1 MRHCWSVLPLLLAF
15 AVPLAAQDALP
26 AVVDDPPVA
35 IGADPDA
42 NVDADVDVGL
52 EADADAHDGVVNID
66 TVVVSGVLP
75 GPGLWKVRHGDNT
88 LYILGT
94 INPLPRRMEWESTM
108 VEGTIARAQEVL
120 APPSVT
126 LDSNLGR
133 IRSLML
139 LPSLLKARRN
149 PEGRTLQ
156 QSVPPELYARWQ
168 PLKARYI
175 GGDRGVER
183 FRPVFAAQELYEAA
197 MRRTGLTRDPI
208 VQRVVTRAA
217 KRHDVPVTPANV
229 KIMLEDP
236 KATIREFNDVVLADT
251 ECFEKTLSRI
261 EGDLDAMRARANA
274 WAVGDVDALLGLAQ
288 DDQYQA
294 CIRALTGTGIARRL
308 GMDNLAQ
315 RVRDTWLA
323 GADKALANNSITFA
337 TLSMGLLLP
346 DDGYLAELRAR
357 GYVVEAP

>member
-1 MRHCWSVLPLLLAF
+1 MRRRWNVLPLLL
-15 AVPLAAQDALP
+15 VVLMPLAAQELALEP
-26 AVVDDPPVA
+26 
-35 IGADPDA
+35 
-42 NVDADVDVGL
+42 
-52 EADADAHDGVVNID
+52 ADADPAYGETDGETGVDAQDGVLNID

-75 GPGLWKVRHGDNT
+75 GPGMWKVRNGDNT

-94 INPLPRRMEWESTM
+94 ISPLPRRMEWESMM

-156 QSVPPELYARWQ
+156 ESVPPELYARWQ
-168 PLKARYI
+168 PLKAHYI

-183 FRPVFAAQELYEAA
+183 FRPVFAAQELYRAA
-197 MRRTGLTRDPI
+197 MRRSGLTQDPI
-208 VQRVVTRAA
+208 VQRVVERTA
-217 KRHDVPVTPANV
+217 KRHGVPTTPANV
-229 KIMLEDP
+229 KIVVEDP
-236 KATIREFNDVVLADT
+236 KAMIREFNDVVLADT
-251 ECFEKTLSRI
+251 DCFDKTLSRI
-261 EGDLDAMRARANA
+261 EGDLDVMRARANA
-274 WAVGDVDALLGLAQ
+274 WAVGDIAALRAQTQ

-294 CIRALTGTGIARRL
+294 CIRALTSSGVAQRL
-308 GMDNLAQ
+308 GMDNLSQ

-323 GADKALANNSITFA
+323 GAEKALSNNSITFA
-337 TLSMGLLLP
+337 TLSMGMLLP
-346 DDGYLAELRAR
+346 ENGYLADLRAK
-357 GYVVEAP
+357 GYLIEAP